1 MSFTSKQS
9 NILKDNLNYI
19 SYQDI
24 YIDSDIESYPDHT
37 IPILDNDSLSNSSKI
52 SYNDEPYNRYSQ
64 NKSFDADN
72 FSISSVISDTP
83 SVYNTIQLDSYNKN
97 MYNQKAYNRPQV
109 FYKQLDLQSAIYERT
124 GYKKNIIEQ
133 NTYFNTEFYQIMF
146 NYIIFNSK

>member
-1 MSFTSKQS
+1 MSFTSDQS

-37 IPILDNDSLSNSSKI
+37 LPILDTDSLSNSSKI
-52 SYNDEPYNRYSQ
+52 SYNDEPYNQYSQ

-72 FSISSVISDTP
+72 FSISSAISATP
-83 SVYNTIQLDSYNKN
+83 SVYNTIQLDSYNRN
-97 MYNQKAYNRPQV
+97 MYNKRVYNRPQV
-109 FYKQLDLQSAIYERT
+109 FYKQSAIYDRT

-133 NTYFNTEFYQIMF
+133 NTYFNKDFYQIMF